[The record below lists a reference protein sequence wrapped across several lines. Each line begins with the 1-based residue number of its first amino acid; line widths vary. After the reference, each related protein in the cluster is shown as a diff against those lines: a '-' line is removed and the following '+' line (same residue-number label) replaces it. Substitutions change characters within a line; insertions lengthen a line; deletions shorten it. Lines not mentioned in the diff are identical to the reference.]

1 VLTGEDAVEEVC
13 VGLSEES
20 AAETVGVGVLA
31 PADVAKGLRVTLP
44 DEGATAGVG
53 VGVICALRG
62 GI

>member
-13 VGLSEES
+13 VGLSEERS
-20 AAETVGVGVLA
+20 AETVGVGVLT

-44 DEGATAGVG
+44 DEGATVGVG
-53 VGVICALRG
+53 VGVTSALPG